1 MTPPSRPRIRVV
13 SAEVAEDGRFLITQ
27 RLPSATLPRLWEFP
41 GGRVRTGESDAT
53 ALTRALRDRLGV
65 AAQIGDRV
73 LEVSHRYDTYDLTLA
88 VYRAE
93 LGGTPRTLRVYALA
107 WALPSELARY
117 DFPGADQR
125 SIDLLLA
132 DEG

>member
-1 MTPPSRPRIRVV
+1 MTTPSRPRIRVV

-53 ALTRALRDRLGV
+53 ALARALRDRLGV
-65 AAQIGDRV
+65 AAEIGDRV

-93 LGGTPRTLRVYALA
+93 LGGSPRTLRVYALA